1 LKSDDFD
8 LPNEFSR
15 FEKFIKSDFEQ
26 FYPVFQKYQEMQYS
40 SFQSLVYASDDLAN
54 TLSIPEFSRINYT
67 QIAMIGYFL
76 LSQFKKVLTFPIPED
91 NFEAMYFRMKSAKFT
106 GDREVVSA
114 LVANTIALMVE
125 LKKTDSSMHKAFSAI
140 LSMEIASMNSDVQT
154 VQQYSRVFR
163 SNLFDTVLIEKYPLL
178 TLQVV
183 SDLAYREFRTGDEAY
198 SGWLEIYKELAEALN
213 MDTKRLDCYTMLGG
227 LYRFKGYLEEA
238 SEYYGKAI
246 VFAEK
251 IGNKEFI
258 ASLIANMADLE
269 HTRGNLEKALSLC
282 QEALK
287 DPEISQSKPTIYV
300 NIAEVLIKQ
309 EKYGEALEY
318 LDKAQNLTNR
328 NSPIVNLLYG
338 YSLTKIPGKGNLQEG
353 IKYLEKGG
361 NLSEKT
367 KNQRWLTTYYYYMG
381 RIYLDTYDLS
391 SSIESFKKCYDL
403 AIISEFQYVVLSQL
417 YLAEAYLHRYK
428 ISKSDADLTNSERY
442 LANVISI
449 CQEQDLP
456 ILAEVLYISGQLL
469 VALNEFVDAEYIF
482 EQARDLAEKN
492 ANFPL
497 IEKCA
502 KSVLMIQ
509 SNEIERPIAIIH
521 EITDVINDL
530 AKHSYLKKTKRMPQV
545 YFLNIFT
552 DEGSYIYSYYFNR
565 QFPINDVLISGLI
578 SAIRTMSSEVFGSGL
593 RGIDF
598 EGKKLLVESF
608 GRFCGILACDRD
620 SFNARTKLY
629 NFVQRFNQKFE
640 DNYKNIK
647 EGKTLEHFQKEAD
660 FLVDIIFEKSERAII
675 TPPK

>member
-1 LKSDDFD
+1 MKSDEFD

-26 FYPVFQKYQEMQYS
+26 FYPVFQKYQDMEYS
-40 SFQSLVYASDDLAN
+40 FFQSIVYASDDLAN
-54 TLSIPEFSRINYT
+54 TPKIPEFTRINYT

-91 NFEAMYFRMKSAKFT
+91 NFEAMYFRMKSAKFA
-106 GDREVVSA
+106 GEREVVSA
-114 LVANTIALMVE
+114 LLANTIALMVE
-125 LKKTDSSMHKAFSAI
+125 LKKSDPSMHKAFSVI
-140 LSMEIASMNSDVQT
+140 LSMEIASMNSDVT
-154 VQQYSRVFR
+154 SVQQYSKVFR
-163 SNLFDTVLIEKYPLL
+163 TNLFDTVLIEKYPLL
-178 TLQVV
+178 TLQIV
-183 SDLAYREFRTGDEAY
+183 SDLAYREFRTGDDTY

-238 SEYYGKAI
+238 SEYYSKAI
-246 VFAEK
+246 VIAEK

-300 NIAEVLIKQ
+300 NIAEVLIKKEEFTQ
-309 EKYGEALEY
+309 ALEY
-318 LDKAQNLTNR
+318 LDKAQKLTNR

-338 YSLTKIPGKGNLQEG
+338 YALTKIPGKGNLQEG

-361 NLSEKT
+361 SLSEKS

-381 RIYLDTYDLS
+381 RTYLDTYDLS
-391 SSIESFKKCYDL
+391 SSIESFEKCYEM

-428 ISKSDADLTNSERY
+428 ISQSEGDLTNSERY

-469 VALNEFVDAEYIF
+469 VALNEFVDAEYVF
-482 EQARDLAEKN
+482 DQAMDLAEKN
-492 ANFPL
+492 VNVPL
-497 IEKCA
+497 AKKCEN
-502 KSVLMIQ
+502 SILMIQ
-509 SNEIERPIAIIH
+509 SNEIEKPMAIIH

-530 AKHSYLKKTKRMPQV
+530 AKHSYIKKTKRMPQV

-629 NFVQRFNQKFE
+629 NYVQRFNQKFE
-640 DNYKNIK
+640 DVYQNITA
-647 EGKTLEHFQKEAD
+647 GQTLDHLQKEAD
-660 FLVDIIFEKSERAII
+660 LLVEIIFEKSERVFVA
-675 TPPK
+675 PPE

>member
-1 LKSDDFD
+1 
-8 LPNEFSR
+8 
-15 FEKFIKSDFEQ
+15 
-26 FYPVFQKYQEMQYS
+26 
-40 SFQSLVYASDDLAN
+40 
-54 TLSIPEFSRINYT
+54 
-67 QIAMIGYFL
+67 
-76 LSQFKKVLTFPIPED
+76 
-91 NFEAMYFRMKSAKFT
+91 
-106 GDREVVSA
+106 
-114 LVANTIALMVE
+114 
-125 LKKTDSSMHKAFSAI
+125 
-140 LSMEIASMNSDVQT
+140 
-154 VQQYSRVFR
+154 
-163 SNLFDTVLIEKYPLL
+163 
-178 TLQVV
+178 
-183 SDLAYREFRTGDEAY
+183 
-198 SGWLEIYKELAEALN
+198 
-213 MDTKRLDCYTMLGG
+213 
-227 LYRFKGYLEEA
+227 
-238 SEYYGKAI
+238 
-246 VFAEK
+246 
-251 IGNKEFI
+251 
-258 ASLIANMADLE
+258 
-269 HTRGNLEKALSLC
+269 
-282 QEALK
+282 
-287 DPEISQSKPTIYV
+287 
-300 NIAEVLIKQ
+300 
-309 EKYGEALEY
+309 
-318 LDKAQNLTNR
+318 NLTNR

-338 YSLTKIPGKGNLQEG
+338 YSLTKIPSKGNLQEG

-381 RIYLDTYDLS
+381 RTYLDTYDLS
-391 SSIESFKKCYDL
+391 SSIESFKKCYEL

-428 ISKSDADLTNSERY
+428 ISQSDADLTNSERY

-469 VALNEFVDAEYIF
+469 VALNEFVDAEYVF

-502 KSVLMIQ
+502 KSVLMSQ
-509 SNEIERPIAIIH
+509 TNEIERPIAIIH

-552 DEGSYIYSYYFNR
+552 DEGSYVYSYYFNR

-647 EGKTLEHFQKEAD
+647 EGEVLEHFQKEAD
-660 FLVDIIFEKSERAII
+660 FLIDIIFEKSERAII
-675 TPPK
+675 TPLK